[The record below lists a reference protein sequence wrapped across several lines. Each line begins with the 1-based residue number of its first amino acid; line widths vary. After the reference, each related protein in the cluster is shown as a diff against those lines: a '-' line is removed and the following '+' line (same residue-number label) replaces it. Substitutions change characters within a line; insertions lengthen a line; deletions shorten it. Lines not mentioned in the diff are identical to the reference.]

1 MVRLAPSLVLALALT
16 LGCATPTATPSTI
29 ASTTL
34 AASGTSTQIPA
45 DGPREIL
52 LRFAQAVR
60 AGRWAEA
67 WPLLSERWR
76 ASTSPGRLAADW
88 RGAGPV
94 AREAAD
100 RVVALLDSGGQLLVA
115 GEGRRLPVGSGRSA
129 RLVLE
134 PAGWRVDALE

>member
-1 MVRLAPSLVLALALT
+1 MVRLAPALVLTLALT
-16 LGCATPTATPSTI
+16 LGCATPGATPTGSPTAASPPTAT
-29 ASTTL
+29 
-34 AASGTSTQIPA
+34 
-45 DGPREIL
+45 DGPREVL
-52 LRFAQAVR
+52 LRFAQAAR

-94 AREAAD
+94 ASEAAD
-100 RVVALLDSGGQLLVA
+100 RVVALLDAGGQLQVA
-115 GEGRRLPVGSGRSA
+115 GETRRLPVGPGRAA

>member
-1 MVRLAPSLVLALALT
+1 MVRLATALALALA
-16 LGCATPTATPSTI
+16 LGCATATPPPQAPSP
-29 ASTTL
+29 APAGSS
-34 AASGTSTQIPA
+34 AA
-45 DGPREIL
+45 GPREVL
-52 LRFAQAVR
+52 LRFALALQG
-60 AGRWAEA
+60 GRWSEA

-76 ASTSPGRLAADW
+76 ASSSPGRLAADW

-100 RVVALLDSGGQLLVA
+100 RVVALLEAGGRLEVA
-115 GEGRRLPVGSGRSA
+115 GEVRRLPVGAGRSA